1 MRCYT
6 TLQKNKMDY
15 KDILKLIASF
25 LLLILVG
32 FILFKVSSLLVY
44 VLVSLIF
51 SLILSPFNSFLK
63 VKLKFNKTISSIFS
77 ITLLISFFSLLVGI
91 VIPVVSKQGKN
102 LALLD
107 TEKFRSKVQLF
118 YDQISVYFESKNTT
132 IYDIILN
139 LNFISDLDFGF
150 ATKLFNSL
158 VSQAG
163 SLSIGIMSVLF
174 ITFFFIKDGKDFFN
188 GFISLF
194 SKKQKVKISKS
205 FLKVESLLSRYFI
218 GVFIQ
223 IIILFFLY
231 TIMLSIIGVEN
242 FFAIAFL
249 CAILNIIPYLGP
261 LISII
266 LIITLS
272 FTSSID
278 VFVINEFLKTSFVL
292 VIGFLI
298 VQSLDNFLLQPYIF
312 SSSIK
317 SHPLEVFLV
326 IIFSGLLFGVFGLII
341 AIPLYTTLKVIVS
354 NFINIKRLLK
364 NI

>member
-1 MRCYT
+1 M
-6 TLQKNKMDY
+6 NY
-15 KDILKLIASF
+15 KAIFKLIASLF
-25 LLLILVG
+25 A
-32 FILFKVSSLLVY
+32 FILIGFVLFKASSLLVY

-51 SLILSPFNSFLK
+51 SLILSPFNSLLK

-91 VIPVVSKQGKN
+91 IIPVVSKQGKN

-107 TEKFRSKVQLF
+107 TEEFRSKVQLF
-118 YDQISVYFESKNTT
+118 YNQLSIYFESKNTT
-132 IYDIILN
+132 IYDFILN

-163 SLSIGIMSVLF
+163 SLSVGIMSVLF
-174 ITFFFIKDGKDFFN
+174 ITFFFVKDGNDFFKR
-188 GFISLF
+188 FLELF
-194 SKKQKVKISKS
+194 DKKQKGKLSKS
-205 FLKVESLLSRYFI
+205 LLKVESLLSRYFI
-218 GVFIQ
+218 GVFVQ
-223 IIILFFLY
+223 ITILFFLY

-242 FFAIAFL
+242 FFAISFL
-249 CAILNIIPYLGP
+249 CAILNVIPYLGP
-261 LISII
+261 LVSIV
-266 LIITLS
+266 LMITLS

-278 VFVINEFLKTSFVL
+278 VFVINEFLKTSLALL
-292 VIGFLI
+292 VGFSI

-326 IIFSGLLFGVFGLII
+326 IIFFGLLFGVFGLII
-341 AIPLYTTLKVIVS
+341 AIPLYTTLKVIFN
-354 NFINIKRLLK
+354 NFFDVRKVLRNIL
-364 NI
+364 

>member
-1 MRCYT
+1 M
-6 TLQKNKMDY
+6 NY
-15 KDILKLIASF
+15 KDIYKLIASF
-25 LLLILVG
+25 FA
-32 FILFKVSSLLVY
+32 FILIGFVLFKASSLLVY
-44 VLVSLIF
+44 ILVSLIF

-63 VKLKFNKTISSIFS
+63 RKLKFNKTISSIFS

-107 TEKFRSKVQLF
+107 NQEFRSKVQLF
-118 YDQISVYFESKNTT
+118 YDQISIYFESKNTT
-132 IYDIILN
+132 IYDFILN

-174 ITFFFIKDGKDFFN
+174 ISFFFVKDGNDFFIR
-188 GFISLF
+188 FLELF
-194 SKKQKVKISKS
+194 DKKQRVKLSKS
-205 FLKVESLLSRYFI
+205 LLKVESLLSRYFI
-218 GVFIQ
+218 GVFVQ
-223 IIILFFLY
+223 ITILFFLY

-261 LISII
+261 LVSIV

-272 FTSSID
+272 FTSSIN
-278 VFVINEFLKTSFVL
+278 VFVINEFLKTSVALL
-292 VIGFLI
+292 VGFTI

-317 SHPLEVFLV
+317 SHPLEVFLI
-326 IIFSGLLFGVFGLII
+326 IIFFGLLFGIFGLII
-341 AIPLYTTLKVIVS
+341 AIPLYTTFKVIVS
-354 NFINIKRLLK
+354 NFFDVRGLLK

>member
-1 MRCYT
+1 M
-6 TLQKNKMDY
+6 NY
-15 KDILKLIASF
+15 KDIIKLIASLF
-25 LLLILVG
+25 AFIFTG
-32 FILFKVSSLLVY
+32 FVLFKASSLLVY
-44 VLVSLIF
+44 ILVSLIF

-63 VKLKFNKTISSIFS
+63 LKLKFNKTISSIFS

-91 VIPVVSKQGKN
+91 IIPVVAKQGKN

-107 TEKFRSKVQLF
+107 NDEFRSKVQLF
-118 YDQISVYFESKNTT
+118 YDQISIYFESKNTT
-132 IYDIILN
+132 IYDFILN

-174 ITFFFIKDGKDFFN
+174 ISFFFVKDGNAFFN
-188 GFISLF
+188 RFLELF
-194 SKKQKVKISKS
+194 DKKQRGKLSKS
-205 FLKVESLLSRYFI
+205 LLKIESLLSRYFI
-218 GVFIQ
+218 GVFVQ
-223 IIILFFLY
+223 ITILFFLY
-231 TIMLSIIGVEN
+231 TIMLSVIGVEN

-261 LISII
+261 LVSIV
-266 LIITLS
+266 LMITLS

-278 VFVINEFLKTSFVL
+278 VFVINEFLNTSLALL
-292 VIGFLI
+292 VGFTI
-298 VQSLDNFLLQPYIF
+298 VQLLDNFLLQPYIF

-341 AIPLYTTLKVIVS
+341 AIPLYTTLKVIVI
-354 NFINIKRLLK
+354 NFFDIKSLIK

>member
-1 MRCYT
+1 M
-6 TLQKNKMDY
+6 KY
-15 KDILKLIASF
+15 KEIFKLIASLFVF
-25 LLLILVG
+25 LLIG
-32 FILFKVSSLLVY
+32 FFFFKASSLLVY
-44 VLVSLIF
+44 ILVSLIF
-51 SLILSPFNSFLK
+51 SLILSPFNSLLK
-63 VKLKFNKTISSIFS
+63 DKLKLNKTISSIFS
-77 ITLLISFFSLLVGI
+77 ITLLISFFSLLVGV

-102 LALLD
+102 LTLLD

-118 YDQISVYFESKNTT
+118 YDQISIYFESKNTT
-132 IYDIILN
+132 IYDFILN

-158 VSQAG
+158 ISQAG

-174 ITFFFIKDGKDFFN
+174 ITFFFVKDGNDFFN
-188 GFISLF
+188 RFLELF
-194 SKKQKVKISKS
+194 DKKQKVKISKS
-205 FLKVESLLSRYFI
+205 FLKVVSLLSRYFI

-266 LIITLS
+266 LMITLS

-278 VFVINEFLKTSFVL
+278 VFVINEFLKTSL
-292 VIGFLI
+292 ALLIGFSI

-326 IIFSGLLFGVFGLII
+326 IILSGLLFGVFGLII
-341 AIPLYTTLKVIVS
+341 AIPLYTTLKVIVC
-354 NFINIKRLLK
+354 NFFDIKRLLK
-364 NI
+364 NISF

>member
-1 MRCYT
+1 M
-6 TLQKNKMDY
+6 KY
-15 KDILKLIASF
+15 KDIFKLIAS
-25 LLLILVG
+25 LVG
-32 FILFKVSSLLVY
+32 FILIGFLLFKVSSLLVY
-44 VLVSLIF
+44 ILVSLIF
-51 SLILSPFNSFLK
+51 SLILSPFNNFLK
-63 VKLKFNKTISSIFS
+63 RKLKFNKTISSIFS

-107 TEKFRSKVQLF
+107 NEAFRSKVQLF
-118 YDQISVYFESKNTT
+118 YDQISIYFESKNTT
-132 IYDIILN
+132 IYDFILN

-158 VSQAG
+158 ISQAG

-174 ITFFFIKDGKDFFN
+174 ITFFFVKDGNDFFN
-188 GFISLF
+188 RFLELF
-194 SKKQKVKISKS
+194 DKKQRGKLSKS
-205 FLKVESLLSRYFI
+205 LLKVESLLSRYFI
-218 GVFIQ
+218 GVFVQ
-223 IIILFFLY
+223 ITILFFLY
-231 TIMLSIIGVEN
+231 AIMLSIIGIEN

-261 LISII
+261 LVSII
-266 LIITLS
+266 LMITLS

-278 VFVINEFLKTSFVL
+278 IFVINEFLKTTLALL
-292 VIGFLI
+292 VGFSI

-326 IIFSGLLFGVFGLII
+326 IILFGLLFGIFGLII
-341 AIPLYTTLKVIVS
+341 AIPLYTTIKVIFN
-354 NFINIKRLLK
+354 NFFDIKNFFK
-364 NI
+364 NFF